1 LASWCPGERSGREE
15 ASRKGAKV
23 AKDRCKS
30 EDREEA
36 WRLGVS
42 AREEGREETS
52 REGAKTQRKAQR
64 MRIYLAET
72 AGFCMGVKRAVN
84 IALETAKEK
93 GKDIYTLGPLIHSP
107 QTVEMLEEKN
117 VRVVESVS
125 GLKSGTIIIRAH
137 GIGPEEREEIERS
150 PLECRDATC
159 PLVLRIRNI
168 IEKWAKQGYTIVIVG
183 DKGHAEVSAL
193 LGYAD
198 GKGVVVEKVEDVKSV
213 RKGKVCVV
221 AQSTQER
228 QLFKKIVR
236 KLKERGGEVKVHD
249 TICDATTWRQQ
260 EVKALAARVDAMVV
274 VGGRNSANT
283 RRLAEISRGMGVKT
297 FHIEEPSELTAEDLA
312 GSEEVGVTAGA
323 STPNWL
329 IEKVIDRLEHLSE
342 ARGSW
347 LRRAVSA
354 VIEFIVKGDVYVGLG
369 GAALCFAC
377 AVMRGL
383 WPAWLSV
390 ATSGLYIFAIHV
402 LNHYTDR
409 EYSQY
414 KESYK
419 LNVLEKY
426 KKGLVTSGL
435 VAAVGAVVL
444 SSLMSP
450 VALGLM
456 LFATVMGGVYN
467 LPIVPKKLTRLI
479 RIRRL
484 RDFPMSKNLGTA
496 LGWCL
501 TIVLLPVLELG
512 ARLEFLPTLTVFVF
526 AFAMVFARSTLM
538 DLRDVQGDMMVGNE
552 TIPILIGE
560 KRTKVVLALV
570 VLASIVLLIVASVS
584 GWVNG
589 SGFVQLLA
597 LAYVLGYLGLYHF
610 RLMHQAM
617 RCEIVANTGFFVAE
631 GLAAAWLM
639 MS

>member
-1 LASWCPGERSGREE
+1 
-15 ASRKGAKV
+15 
-23 AKDRCKS
+23 
-30 EDREEA
+30 
-36 WRLGVS
+36 
-42 AREEGREETS
+42 
-52 REGAKTQRKAQR
+52 

-117 VRVVESVS
+117 VRVVEDIS

-137 GIGPEEREEIERS
+137 GVGPEVREEIEKS

-168 IEKWAKQGYTIVIVG
+168 IEKWAKQGYRIVIVG

-198 GKGVVVEKVEDVKSV
+198 GKGVVVEKLEDVDDV
-213 RKGKVCVV
+213 PKGKLCVV

-228 QLFKKIVR
+228 QLFKRVVR
-236 KLKERGGEVKVHD
+236 KLKDRAEEVKVYD

-283 RRLAEISRGMGVKT
+283 RRLAEISRAMGVKT
-297 FHIEEPSELTAEDLA
+297 FHIEEPTELTEEDLE
-312 GSEEVGVTAGA
+312 GIEDVGVTAGA

-342 ARGSW
+342 AKGSR
-347 LRRAVSA
+347 LRRALSA
-354 VIEFIVKGDVYVGLG
+354 AIEFVVKGDVYVGLG
-369 GAALCFAC
+369 GAALCFSC
-377 AVMRGL
+377 AVLRDL

-390 ATSGLYIFAIHV
+390 AASGFYIFAIHV

-409 EYSQY
+409 EYAQY

-435 VAAVGAVVL
+435 AAGVGAVVL
-444 SSLMSP
+444 SALISP
-450 VALGLM
+450 LAFGLM
-456 LFATVMGGVYN
+456 VFATLMGIVYN
-467 LPIVPKKLTRLI
+467 LPVVPRNVAQVVK
-479 RIRRL
+479 IRRL

-496 LGWCL
+496 LAWCL
-501 TIVLLPVLELG
+501 TIVLLPVLELR
-512 ARLEFLPTLTVFVF
+512 ARLEFLPTLTVLVF
-526 AFAMVFARSTLM
+526 AFAMVFARSTLL

-560 KRTKVVLALV
+560 KRTKALLALV
-570 VLASIVLLIVASVS
+570 VLTSIGLLIVASAS
-584 GWVNG
+584 KWVNG

-597 LAYVLGYLGLYHF
+597 LGYVLGYLGLYHI
-610 RLMHQAM
+610 RMMQQAM
-617 RCEIVANTGFFVAE
+617 RCEIVADTGFFITE
-631 GLAAAWLM
+631 GLAAVWLM